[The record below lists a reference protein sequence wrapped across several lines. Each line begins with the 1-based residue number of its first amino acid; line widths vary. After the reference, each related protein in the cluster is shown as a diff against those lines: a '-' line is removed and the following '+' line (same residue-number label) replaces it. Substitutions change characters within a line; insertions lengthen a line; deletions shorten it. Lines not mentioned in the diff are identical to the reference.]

1 MTARALSGY
10 HQIIHEATGVT
21 DVADLEQIEDVMR
34 HDIFHSTLDWQTRG
48 QLHNAARLAQQVL
61 EATHG

>member
-1 MTARALSGY
+1 MSAPALSIY

-21 DVADLEQIEDVMR
+21 NLPDLEQIENVMR